1 MAEYMCQY
9 YSLGFC
15 FVFSPV
21 ESLHVTDQQFVGFSE
36 ITGMECKTFGKLV
49 IFPSKML
56 KSFFSGF
63 RLPFPKFAA
72 WRKAVSHPCLK
83 CQVR

>member
-21 ESLHVTDQQFVGFSE
+21 ESLRVTDQQFVGFSE
-36 ITGMECKTFGKLV
+36 ITGMECKTFGKSV

-56 KSFFSGF
+56 KSFFQASDYHFQNLLHGAKLF
-63 RLPFPKFAA
+63 HIR
-72 WRKAVSHPCLK
+72 V
-83 CQVR
+83 